1 MDENKVKYHEMS
13 MFVTITTDSMHP
25 LGVILFDRFIHLNT
39 LYWVNDL
46 HTLLLVLMY
55 SVVDKDSISYLCN

>member
-13 MFVTITTDSMHP
+13 MFVTITTDSMPP

-46 HTLLLVLMY
+46 HTLLLVFMY
-55 SVVDKDSISYLCN
+55 SVVDKDSISYL

>member
-13 MFVTITTDSMHP
+13 MFVTITRDSMHP

-46 HTLLLVLMY
+46 YTLLLVFMY
-55 SVVDKDSISYLCN
+55 SVVDKDSISYL